1 MLTRPL
7 NYLAHLFLA
16 ENNAAS
22 RVGNLLGDFV
32 TGRPESLR
40 GQFPD
45 PILRGI
51 VRHRAIDRFTD
62 SHRVTARMKQYV
74 AAPRRR
80 FSGVIADLIHD
91 HFLTRHWTDYHGEA
105 LSEFVATCNAALRE
119 YRPILPPEL
128 GESLEDR
135 IEDRWLE
142 HYGTDDGL
150 DGVFHRIALRN
161 PLFTP
166 IRDAIEDLQQHRS
179 EFEAGFR
186 EFFPDLQAW
195 VKACGPES
203 SILI

>member
-1 MLTRPL
+1 L

-40 GQFPD
+40 GRFPD
-45 PILRGI
+45 DVLKGI

-62 SHRVTARMKQYV
+62 SHHVTARMKEFV
-74 AAPRRR
+74 APARRR

-91 HFLTRHWTDYHGEA
+91 HFLTRHWPDYRDEPLQGFA
-105 LSEFVATCNAALRE
+105 ATCNAALRE
-119 YRPILPPEL
+119 YRGLLPPEL
-128 GESLEDR
+128 GETLEER

-142 HYGTDDGL
+142 QYGTDEGL
-150 DGVFHRIALRN
+150 DRVFRRVALRN
-161 PLFTP
+161 PLFAP
-166 IRDAIEDLQQHRS
+166 IRHGLEDLRNHRQ

-186 EFFPDLQAW
+186 EFFPDLIAW
-195 VKACGPES
+195 VKASGPES
-203 SILI
+203 AILI